1 VAWPRQKQELP
12 RETVYDKLME
22 RGGIFAETAARN
34 VREGQR
40 YPLRAATG
48 EEWRGRVELVVPRR
62 VFCVTVE
69 SLNDAPALLTIEG
82 SGPQHEAQLWF
93 STYGLPA
100 AQVKEIENRGAGA
113 LKKIFT

>member
-1 VAWPRQKQELP
+1 MP

-40 YPLRAATG
+40 YSLRAAAG

-62 VFCVTVE
+62 GFCVTVE
-69 SLNDAPALLTIEG
+69 SLNDSPALLTIEG
-82 SGPQHEAQLWF
+82 SGPQHEAQFWF
-93 STYGLPA
+93 STYGFPA
-100 AQVKEIENRGAGA
+100 TRVREIENRWAAA